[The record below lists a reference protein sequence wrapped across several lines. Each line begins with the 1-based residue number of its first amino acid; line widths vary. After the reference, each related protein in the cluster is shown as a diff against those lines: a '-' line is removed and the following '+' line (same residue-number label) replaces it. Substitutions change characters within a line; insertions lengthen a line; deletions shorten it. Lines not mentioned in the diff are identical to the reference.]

1 MMQTIFSLTQPS
13 EGHFYLEPEPPRN
26 CKLISVLEEAALR
39 ETKKNKKKDENKRIK
54 NKWKKKYCGFQHKAV
69 ALSAIQHPKAN
80 PGGQ

>member
-39 ETKKNKKKDENKRIK
+39 EIK
-54 NKWKKKYCGFQHKAV
+54 
-69 ALSAIQHPKAN
+69 
-80 PGGQ
+80 